1 MAWIKWQKVLINL
14 DKVSMISGPHAT
26 RTDKLGSAIEWSIR
40 IHAGARIMQ
49 HETFKTKAEANKQ
62 FAELQDKIIKYNYDT
77 GS

>member
-14 DKVSMISGPHAT
+14 DKVSMITGPHAT
-26 RTDKLGSAIEWSIR
+26 KTDNLGDPMEWSIR
-40 IHAGARIMQ
+40 IHAGARIMH

-62 FAELQDKIIKYNYDT
+62 FAELQDRIIKYNYDK